1 MDADASTTSNNAH
14 PGRRERNKQETLE
27 RIKAAA
33 EAVFIEKGFDDASIR
48 EIATRAEVGVGTVF
62 NYAAD
67 KRDLLFLVVNE
78 KLERTNRKAFQ
89 DVPESLPL
97 VEQVL
102 VVFRYYY
109 LFYAENTEIS
119 RYMLQESTL
128 FGAGPQGQR
137 FQEHRGQ
144 IADHMTALI
153 RRAQEAGKIS
163 PKESPELI
171 AELVLSILGRQ
182 VRIWIRNDKPEV
194 ESGLIPL
201 RDLLSL
207 MMKGAGVAA

>member
-1 MDADASTTSNNAH
+1 MAPEQDTDTPKPAPS
-14 PGRRERNKQETLE
+14 RRERSKQEYLD

-48 EIATRAEVGVGTVF
+48 EIATRADVGVGTVF

-78 KLERTNRKAFQ
+78 KLEATNQRAYR
-89 DVPESLPL
+89 DVPDTLPL
-97 VEQVL
+97 VEQIL
-102 VVFRYYY
+102 IVFRYYY
-109 LFYAENTEIS
+109 LFYAENIEIG

-128 FGAGPQGQR
+128 FGAGEQGQR
-137 FQEHRGQ
+137 FQEHRLQ
-144 IADHMTALI
+144 IATQMTNLL
-153 RRAQEAGKIS
+153 RRAQDRGEIAEGED
-163 PKESPELI
+163 PALV

-182 VRIWIRNDKPEV
+182 VRVWIRSKEPEV
-194 ESGLIPL
+194 ETGLIPL

-207 MMKGAGVAA
+207 MMRGAGAS